1 MNKGVM
7 KPKIN
12 KQVNKGM
19 SKDTMKQQ
27 YIVEKN
33 FLVSK
38 FWLAILSLHAW
49 WTLVCLVE
57 NLLSKKNFSMMYCCF
72 MKWKE
77 HLKISKM
84 ARF

>member
-38 FWLAILSLHAW
+38 F
-49 WTLVCLVE
+49 
-57 NLLSKKNFSMMYCCF
+57 
-72 MKWKE
+72 
-77 HLKISKM
+77 
-84 ARF
+84 